1 MFVPILNWC
10 RHSSYG
16 DYNVGRLGQRHGITL
31 DVHLIEA
38 RLRQLT
44 FHLKAFRIQLRQLQW
59 RSVLSAGCLE
69 AHIEIALHPIAL
81 DDEANRGIDAHR
93 AAGQMQQLH
102 LACVGQLGRYID
114 MRRLCGIRIC
124 GGFINSQ
131 RYACL
136 LPHVQHSPAS
146 GVRWY
151 RPKIQLSALLLI
163 SPTSASPWACPAAPA
178 ALVFKRISCDTR
190 NMPPNTLTRIYTMQ
204 SQLI

>member
-44 FHLKAFRIQLRQLQW
+44 FHLKTFRIQLRQLQW